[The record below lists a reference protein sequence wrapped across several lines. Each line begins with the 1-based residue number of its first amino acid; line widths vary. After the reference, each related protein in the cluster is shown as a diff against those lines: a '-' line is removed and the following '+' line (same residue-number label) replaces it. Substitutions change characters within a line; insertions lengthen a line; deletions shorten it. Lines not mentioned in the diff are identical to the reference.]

1 MLRNMKMLFFTK
13 YVLKSNSISTVT
25 FSCSWCSL
33 ILVVVTSGGSV
44 GVWLKLS

>member
-1 MLRNMKMLFFTK
+1 MLKNMKMLFFTE

-25 FSCSWCSL
+25 SCSWCSL